1 MRVCSVLG
9 VHPDTSDPVAPW
21 TVKQRRRS
29 SLQPNTTCVTG
40 YSSAVVV
47 WPMTSSRRQ
56 INGLIPASTTRSW

>member
-1 MRVCSVLG
+1 M
-9 VHPDTSDPVAPW
+9 
-21 TVKQRRRS
+21 KQRRRS